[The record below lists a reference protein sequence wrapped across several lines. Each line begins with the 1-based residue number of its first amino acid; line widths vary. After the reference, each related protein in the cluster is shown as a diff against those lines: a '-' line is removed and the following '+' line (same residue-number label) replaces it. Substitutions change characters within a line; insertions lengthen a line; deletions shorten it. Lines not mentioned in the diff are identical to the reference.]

1 MSFTSTGVSA
11 QGSKLFVE
19 IASVFTRIG
28 NIKTF
33 DILNGKSKEIDL
45 THMESA
51 ATEFAIGLPDFG
63 TWKFDIDGDFDDAG
77 QAECFA
83 AQLDQ
88 QSRTFKFV
96 LPTGATPNLTI
107 TGFVTELSSKGSVN
121 DAWKGTLSVRV
132 SGAPSIT

>member
-11 QGSKLFVE
+11 QGATLFVE
-19 IASVFTRIG
+19 ISSTMTRIG
-28 NIKTF
+28 NVKTF
-33 DILNGKSKEIDL
+33 DILNGKAKELDL
-45 THMESA
+45 THLESA

-63 TWKFDIDGDFDDAG
+63 TWKFDIDSDFDDAG

-96 LPTGATPNLTI
+96 LPAGATPNLEV
-107 TGFVTELSSKGSVN
+107 TGFVTELSSKGGVN
-121 DAWKGTLSVRV
+121 EPWKGQLSIRV
-132 SGAPSIT
+132 SGAPTIS